1 MNDLIDHCELM
12 NCILSASLSIIYCID
27 CVSILYAFFNIYFP
41 TFLGFV
47 IRKLHFHVMDSKIIN
62 AACIRAAVIVIA
74 TGVAIIEEEKNRIY
88 IPREPRINA
97 IAQREFYIDSILN
110 RGDRYCVE
118 QICMKPVV
126 LYRLCD
132 VLTSRNLLRS
142 TQNVSIREQVIVFLQ
157 IVGQNQRFRVISG
170 IYYKSVET
178 IHRYFRIVLK
188 AILKLYKYLIKDL
201 EDTVPAEI
209 MNNRR
214 FYPYFKV

>member
-1 MNDLIDHCELM
+1 
-12 NCILSASLSIIYCID
+12 
-27 CVSILYAFFNIYFP
+27 
-41 TFLGFV
+41 
-47 IRKLHFHVMDSKIIN
+47 MDSKIIH
-62 AACIRAAVIVIA
+62 AACMGAVVTVIA
-74 TGVAIIEEEKNRIY
+74 TWLAIIEQERNKIY

-97 IAQREFYIDSILN
+97 IAQREFYIDNILN
-110 RGDRYCVE
+110 RGDRHCVE
-118 QICMKPVV
+118 QIRIKHVV

-170 IYYKSVET
+170 IYYRFVET

-188 AILKLYKYLIKDL
+188 AVFKLYKHLIKDL

-209 MNNRR
+209 MNNQR